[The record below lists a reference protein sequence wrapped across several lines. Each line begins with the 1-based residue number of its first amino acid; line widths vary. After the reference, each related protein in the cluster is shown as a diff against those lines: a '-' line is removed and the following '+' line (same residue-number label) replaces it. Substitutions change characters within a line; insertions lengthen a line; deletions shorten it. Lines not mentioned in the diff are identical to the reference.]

1 MGEMLEFSL
10 TPVPLC
16 LLDIDGS
23 MQKTPKTSLLKELET
38 RVITEAPSN
47 IDTLV
52 NDDML
57 VWLTSKVNFKE
68 GMCSK

>member
-1 MGEMLEFSL
+1 MGEMLKFSL
-10 TPVPLC
+10 MPVPLC

-38 RVITEAPSN
+38 RVITEASSN